1 MNSINSNYSN
11 MRLVGLASG
20 LDTDSIIQQLMYAE
34 RMPMTKLEQQRTET
48 QWKQEAYRDFTNA
61 LRGFKEK
68 FFDITKKS
76 SYLLSENSFKTFSAI
91 SSSNEYITARGTAT
105 AQAGN
110 YSVKV
115 EQLATADRAVSEKG
129 VSKNITGDVT
139 NFDLEGESMV
149 LILDG
154 VTREIRMS
162 DYTRLDGEGNIDYE
176 KSMEALIGDGE
187 TDNGLQRLVNDAFGE
202 GKIMVSD
209 NAGQLQ
215 LSTGNGATQL
225 TTVYGSEGT
234 EGLKSLG
241 ISQGDSNRISTDS
254 TLLGLANKLE
264 GEFNFNEEGNVSF
277 EINGE
282 EFTFS
287 QNDTMS
293 KVMETIN
300 DNAKANVNMRYDEI
314 TDTFSITAKQT
325 GAGDNVRLNET
336 SGSFFSAIGIDSENP
351 ISAENQGTDAI
362 AVIDGVR
369 VARSSNTFTVN
380 GVEYTL
386 RKAHTASNPD
396 DTITLEQ
403 DIDGVYDLIESFVEE
418 YNNIVD
424 KFTTTLSE
432 KYDRSYKPLSDDEK
446 AYMTEDQ
453 IEKWEQ
459 RAKSGIL
466 RNDSL
471 LEDIQRNMRMA
482 LMDTVEGVGM
492 SLSSIGISSKSYMYR
507 GKLYIDETK
516 LKDAIRQRPDE
527 VKNMFIQ
534 RSESTPT
541 YDRDL
546 TPAQRND
553 RYKEQGLLFRLS
565 DILDDNISTIR
576 NDDGKKGI
584 LLERAGMV
592 GDLSEFNSALSKEIS
607 DYDTRI
613 GEMLTKLVQKES
625 NYYNQ
630 FTRLE
635 TYINQMNSQMSW
647 LTSQL
652 GGM

>member
-1 MNSINSNYSN
+1 
-11 MRLVGLASG
+11 
-20 LDTDSIIQQLMYAE
+20 
-34 RMPMTKLEQQRTET
+34 
-48 QWKQEAYRDFTNA
+48 
-61 LRGFKEK
+61 
-68 FFDITKKS
+68 
-76 SYLLSENSFKTFSAI
+76 
-91 SSSNEYITARGTAT
+91 
-105 AQAGN
+105 
-110 YSVKV
+110 
-115 EQLATADRAVSEKG
+115 
-129 VSKNITGDVT
+129 
-139 NFDLEGESMV
+139 MV

-202 GKIMVSD
+202 GKIMVS
-209 NAGQLQ
+209 NNSGQLQ

-293 KVMETIN
+293 NVMETIN

-446 AYMTEDQ
+446 ADMTEDQ

-492 SLSSIGISSKSYMYR
+492 SLSSIGISSKSY
-507 GKLYIDETK
+507 
-516 LKDAIRQRPDE
+516 
-527 VKNMFIQ
+527 
-534 RSESTPT
+534 
-541 YDRDL
+541 
-546 TPAQRND
+546 
-553 RYKEQGLLFRLS
+553 
-565 DILDDNISTIR
+565 
-576 NDDGKKGI
+576 
-584 LLERAGMV
+584 
-592 GDLSEFNSALSKEIS
+592 
-607 DYDTRI
+607 RI
-613 GEMLTKLVQKES
+613 GQAL
-625 NYYNQ
+625 Y
-630 FTRLE
+630 
-635 TYINQMNSQMSW
+635 
-647 LTSQL
+647 
-652 GGM
+652 